1 MKTINMKS
9 IKKYFTLE
17 NAVDIVSLTNTVA
30 LSTAEKVIMK
40 QFSLVDK
47 FQHITNNTIKKGLG
61 FSAKQQDI
69 VFDVLESSKEKMI
82 KRFKK

>member
-9 IKKYFTLE
+9 ATKYFTLE
-17 NAVDIVSLTNTVA
+17 NVADIVSLTNTVA
-30 LSTAEKVIMK
+30 LSTTEKVIMK
-40 QFSLVDK
+40 QFAMVEK
-47 FQHITNNTIKKGLG
+47 FQRFTNKTIKKGLG
-61 FSAKQQDI
+61 FSAKQQDV